1 MVELPDDISML
12 LVRGVGAY
20 LRATPQTEL
29 PPKLRR
35 FRSFRPQGLLPHRAE
50 LLAVLDDEG
59 LRARIT
65 EWLEKDKPSLPKA
78 EADALRI
85 AAAQQDGW
93 QGELKSRAKTTRPA
107 SKPTPAV
114 ADRVAVEQEKTRKA
128 RDEARRAKEEARA
141 AVQEQRARV
150 SALTDEMR
158 ELSRR
163 LTESERMAAAAAKEA
178 AREHDR
184 LERDARKAR
193 TMLEKLEA
201 ERDRAKEDVK
211 QARREATALRRE
223 IAALKSELTAATKK
237 TEARPKKA
245 SSPRTRKPLPVPKGR
260 LEDAPETLE
269 SWLGNGRV
277 HLLIDG
283 YNVAKAEGGF
293 GKLPLE
299 KQRDRLV
306 QEANKLAHR
315 VEGRTIVVFDGSKVP
330 AGIARR
336 SRGKAEVE
344 FSRDGEIA
352 DDHIIVRLEELPPE
366 PAILVTNDKELQQRG
381 RKLGAT
387 IATSNQLLALVR

>member
-1 MVELPDDISML
+1 MVEFPDDVSML

-20 LRATPQTEL
+20 LRAMPATEL

-35 FRSFRPQGLLPHRAE
+35 FRSFRPQGLAPHRAE
-50 LLAVLDDEG
+50 LLAVLEDEA

-65 EWLEKDKPSLPKA
+65 EWLEKDKPSLPKT

-85 AAAQQDGW
+85 AAARKDGW
-93 QGELKSRAKTTRPA
+93 QGELKSRAKF
-107 SKPTPAV
+107 SKPADKAPAAPS
-114 ADRVAVEQEKTRKA
+114 ADKLEAEREKTRKA
-128 RDEARRAKEEARA
+128 KEEARRAKEEARA
-141 AVQEQRARV
+141 TVDEQRARI
-150 SALTDEMR
+150 ATLTEEIR

-163 LTESERMAAAAAKEA
+163 VSESERTAATAAKEA
-178 AREHDR
+178 TRTHER

-193 TMLEKLEA
+193 SLLEKAEA
-201 ERDRAKEDVK
+201 DRDRAKEDLK
-211 QARREATALRRE
+211 EARREATSLRRE
-223 IAALKSELTAATKK
+223 VTALNELAALKKK
-237 TEARPKKA
+237 REPRPKK
-245 SSPRTRKPLPVPKGR
+245 STTPRARSPLPVPKGR

-269 SWLGNGRV
+269 SWLVAGRV

-293 GKLPLE
+293 GDLPLE

-315 VEGRTIVVFDGSKVP
+315 VGGRTIVVFDGSKVP

-352 DDHIIVRLEELPPE
+352 DDHIVVRLDELPPD
-366 PAILVTNDKELQQRG
+366 PVILVTNDKELQQRG

-387 IATSNQLLALVR
+387 IATSNQLLALIR